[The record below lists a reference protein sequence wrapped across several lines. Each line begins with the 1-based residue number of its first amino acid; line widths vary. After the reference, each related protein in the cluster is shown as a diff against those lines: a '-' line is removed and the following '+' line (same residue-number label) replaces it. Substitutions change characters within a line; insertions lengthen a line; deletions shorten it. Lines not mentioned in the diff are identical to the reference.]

1 MNFCAKRNICT
12 SISATSEIPKPI
24 KAENQ
29 ALKIILNSI
38 IYAKKTDLTN
48 STTIYSEIELINK
61 LVFKLCGI
69 KLTNIETQAESQDYF
84 AHTFQLDGQKVQFRT
99 AKITP
104 TKSGQFVSIW
114 KRNKQGITEPFNI
127 SDEFDLYIIATR
139 HNQKF
144 GLFIFS
150 KTILLENKILSDT
163 KKVGKRGI
171 RVYPTWDE
179 TTNKQAQKTQHWQ
192 TKYFLEITQ
201 GNQINTAIVRSLCKL
216 NKQ

>member
-1 MNFCAKRNICT
+1 
-12 SISATSEIPKPI
+12 
-24 KAENQ
+24 
-29 ALKIILNSI
+29 
-38 IYAKKTDLTN
+38 
-48 STTIYSEIELINK
+48 
-61 LVFKLCGI
+61 
-69 KLTNIETQAESQDYF
+69 
-84 AHTFQLDGQKVQFRT
+84 
-99 AKITP
+99 
-104 TKSGQFVSIW
+104 GQFVSIW